1 MLTEFQT
8 NFTNPAG
15 AVFLTPLG
23 NISGFSQAPKG
34 VFSPKKGSILYR
46 GNKKVR
52 CSTRGNHCSLK
63 GQFHEELRKLR
74 QA

>member
-23 NISGFSQAPKG
+23 NISGFSQAQ
-34 VFSPKKGSILYR
+34 KGSIVPKRGLYSI
-46 GNKKVR
+46 G
-52 CSTRGNHCSLK
+52 
-63 GQFHEELRKLR
+63 EIRKCVALEVII
-74 QA
+74 AA

>member
-23 NISGFSQAPKG
+23 NISGFSQAQ
-34 VFSPKKGSILYR
+34 KGSILYW